1 LLLAGPA
8 VGTTWWQ
15 EVNGRPPWGCCRWV
29 RWWPPLQF
37 KMMMEHKMLPL
48 KLAETSIAGPL
59 GLLLVGPVVATTWPQ
74 GVNGEAPRGAV
85 GGSGSSHH

>member
-1 LLLAGPA
+1 
-8 VGTTWWQ
+8 
-15 EVNGRPPWGCCRWV
+15 
-29 RWWPPLQF
+29 
-37 KMMMEHKMLPL
+37 MMMEHKMLPL

-59 GLLLVGPVVATTWPQ
+59 GLLLVGPIVATTWPQ